1 MRDVLKTTAAMLRLM
16 VGVGDYD
23 AYVKHCVE
31 HHPGMPVPSRM
42 EWYRAR
48 VDARYGG
55 KKGVQRCPC

>member
-1 MRDVLKTTAAMLRLM
+1 VRDFFLKIAATLRLM

-23 AYVKHCVE
+23 AYVRHCVE
-31 HHPGMPVPSRM
+31 HHPEAPVLSRK

-55 KKGVQRCPC
+55 KKGVHRCPC